1 MKIETLALF
10 FAAVVSGAAQSA
22 EASKDQGVAGT
33 YELLI
38 CKGRCSFTERGN
50 VLRTAV
56 IVLFGRAMKRK
67 DVETLDPAYLDFRY
81 DKAKACYVLTYPNRQ
96 SSGVTAWLLDR
107 KTLSFTLV
115 RSKDSWYSVRVERK
129 GDLLSGVGNFWS
141 AGVAPPPGFTPDTVV
156 GRRRGP
162 PDIAACRAAVNLQ
175 RIG

>member
-1 MKIETLALF
+1 MKIETLALLLIV
-10 FAAVVSGAAQSA
+10 VVSGAAQSA
-22 EASKDQGVAGT
+22 EAGRDQGVAGT

-38 CKGRCSFTERGN
+38 CRGRCSFTERGH

-56 IVLFGRAMKRK
+56 IVLFDRAMKRT
-67 DVETLDPAYLDFRY
+67 DVEQIDPAYLEFRY
-81 DKAKACYVLTYPNRQ
+81 DKPKACYVLTYPKRQ

-115 RSKDSWYSVRVERK
+115 RSKDSWYSVRVERN

-141 AGVAPPPGFTPDTVV
+141 AGVAPPPGFTPDTIV

-162 PDIAACRAAVNLQ
+162 PDIAACQVAANLQ
-175 RIG
+175 RVG